1 MPKVRDRRAEKQ
13 QSDLLRKKLV
23 LVRSH
28 VASEDGRTSR
38 LIAALSGRTT
48 VFLLPDEM

>member
-13 QSDLLRKKLV
+13 QSHLLRKKLV